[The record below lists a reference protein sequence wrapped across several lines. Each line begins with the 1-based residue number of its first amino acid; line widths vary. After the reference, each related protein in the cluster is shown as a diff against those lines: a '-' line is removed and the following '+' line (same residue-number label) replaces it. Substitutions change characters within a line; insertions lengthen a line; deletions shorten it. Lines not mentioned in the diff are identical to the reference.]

1 MCEYFVLFFQSL
13 KLSAIKVDSKF
24 TTTTQIIKLVG
35 SHNISKI
42 TLRISDLKRT
52 KMVRESASLCLGLAH
67 KK

>member
-1 MCEYFVLFFQSL
+1 MYEYFVLFLQSL

-52 KMVRESASLCLGLAH
+52 KMVREYASLCVGLYDA
-67 KK
+67 